1 MAITKEK
8 IAGPAWDNERC
19 ENLYF
24 SVFYKRI
31 SYVTDLFDN
40 RLGCACNT
48 DVYTVFDKP
57 NNIEEPADS
66 LGEVANEK

>member
-19 ENLYF
+19 ENVHF
-24 SVFYKRI
+24 SALEKRI
-31 SYVTDLFDN
+31 SYGTDLLDN
-40 RLGCACNT
+40 PLDCACNT

-57 NNIEEPADS
+57 NSVKEPADS
-66 LGEVANEK
+66 LGKVADEK